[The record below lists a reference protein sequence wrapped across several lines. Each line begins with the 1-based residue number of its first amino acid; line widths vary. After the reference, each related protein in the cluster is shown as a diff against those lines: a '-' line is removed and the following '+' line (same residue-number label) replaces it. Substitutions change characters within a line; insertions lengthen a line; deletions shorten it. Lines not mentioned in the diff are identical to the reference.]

1 MPEYSR
7 KDPNRKIVVAPVV
20 TRPSWNKQNIRS
32 SSGLTFVVDELLEEL
47 LHELLHERRIM
58 TFSVGY
64 AGIVLALVHQQVL
77 VLCIGNTPLL
87 E

>member
-1 MPEYSR
+1 MMVPVYSR

-47 LHELLHERRIM
+47 LHERRIM